1 MLKYIRISPRKFRQV
16 IPIVKGKNPED
27 AIIILGSVK
36 KGAAKYAIDLISS
49 AVANAKRIQGV
60 DINNLYISRLIAN
73 CGPQLKRFRA
83 ASMGRA
89 VSIRKRTSHLI
100 VELDEMRPA
109 AQEKKHPAAAGA
121 LDKPKAGKIATH
133 RTAEPADDA
142 KAKRHKARPA
152 RPESGKKTK
161 E

>member
-1 MLKYIRISPRKFRQV
+1 MRYIRISPRKFRQI

-36 KGAAKYAIDLISS
+36 KGASKYAIDLISS

-60 DINNLYISRLIAN
+60 DVNKLYISRLIAN

-89 VSIRKRTSHLI
+89 SSIRKRTSHLI
-100 VELDEMRPA
+100 VELDEMRAPQPRQPDA
-109 AQEKKHPAAAGA
+109 AIAE
-121 LDKPKAGKIATH
+121 KPKAKK
-133 RTAEPADDA
+133 TASHKTAAPNAQVDPA
-142 KAKRHKARPA
+142 KAKRPKARPA
-152 RPESGKKTK
+152 KPEAAKKTK